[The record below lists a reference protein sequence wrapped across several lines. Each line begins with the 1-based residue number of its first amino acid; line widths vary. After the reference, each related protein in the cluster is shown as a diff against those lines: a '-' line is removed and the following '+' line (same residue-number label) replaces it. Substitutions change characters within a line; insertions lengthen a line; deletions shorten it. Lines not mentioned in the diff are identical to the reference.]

1 MKKILGI
8 IGAMV
13 LGSMA
18 ALSAKS
24 WTNIAGFGWNIP
36 MDFSFTADEYKN
48 GEEVVLEN
56 QTGLE
61 MSYMGIGKK
70 GFAVKTAFD
79 LNYSG
84 INHEFENTPFLGVNV
99 NLQTGLGYAPVHS
112 EKFTFGLFGMMGL
125 NASAF
130 ASESTTYNSFEQKE
144 ITSKYSE
151 GQIGYMLGGNITAM
165 YTPKSH
171 FSLYASCSV
180 NYVTPGIYLV
190 KAEFSDVYGNSEEV
204 FDTNGTVKIIPT
216 IGVCWKF

>member
-8 IGAMV
+8 IGALV

-24 WTNIAGFGWNIP
+24 WTNIAGFGWNLP
-36 MDFSFTADEYKN
+36 MDFTFTADEYQN
-48 GEEVVLEN
+48 GEEVILKN

-61 MSYMGIGKK
+61 LFYMGISKK

-79 LNYSG
+79 LNYSE
-84 INHEFENTPFLGVNV
+84 INHQFDNTPFIGINV
-99 NLQTGLGYAPVHS
+99 NWQAGIGYAPVHS
-112 EKFTFGLFGMMGL
+112 EKFTLGLFGMFGID
-125 NASAF
+125 ASAF
-130 ASESTTYNSFEQKE
+130 YSESTSYRREFSRF
-144 ITSKYSE
+144 ITSTYTE
-151 GQIGYMLGGNITAM
+151 GQIGYMLGGNITAL

-180 NYVTPGIYLV
+180 NYVTPGVYLV
-190 KAEFSDVYGNSEEV
+190 RAEFNDLFANTENYFETNSS
-204 FDTNGTVKIIPT
+204 VKFIPT